1 MLRTFCGGESRAP
14 DPGVTV
20 QRQVEVIGAAWGLG
34 GAEPGCAEAPGVLA
48 PLLAARLDECG
59 IAAMPGPM
67 LRPLSGER
75 RKEVAVARLCGLLGS
90 AVADAMRRGRLPC
103 VLGGDHTCAGGTWSG
118 VARALHKRGG
128 GALHAHGDGALG
140 LVWIDAHMDSHTPA
154 TSHTGRLHG
163 MPLAWLLGED
173 DDPLYGLASGVVDPR
188 HVSLIGV
195 RSYESEEAERL
206 ERLGVRVF
214 MLPETRER
222 GLEAVLAEALD
233 IATRGTAAFGISIDL
248 DAVNPREAPGV
259 GTPVAG
265 GLSSAELAGALA
277 KVAGRADLAAIE
289 LVEYCPRLDS
299 GGCSARVA
307 IDLLAAALCGA
318 REDAQVLADPIDG
331 PHR

>member
-1 MLRTFCGGESRAP
+1 MLRAFCGSESRTSDLCVA
-14 DPGVTV
+14 V

-34 GAEPGCAEAPGVLA
+34 GADPGCAEAPGVLA
-48 PLLAARLDECG
+48 PLLAARLQECG
-59 IAAMPGPM
+59 RSSIPGPM
-67 LRPLSGER
+67 LRPVSGER
-75 RKEVAVARLCGLLGS
+75 RKDVVVARLCGLLGS

-118 VARALHKRGG
+118 VARVLRERAR
-128 GALHAHGDGALG
+128 GALHGGGGALG

-173 DDPLYGLASGVVDPR
+173 DDPLYGLASGVIDPK

-195 RSYESEEAERL
+195 RSYEPEEAERL
-206 ERLGVRVF
+206 GRLGVRVF
-214 MLPETRER
+214 MLPETCER
-222 GLEAVLAEALD
+222 GLETVLAEAVG
-233 IATRGTAAFGISIDL
+233 IATGGTAAFGISIDL
-248 DAVNPREAPGV
+248 DAVNPMEAPGV

-265 GLSSAELAGALA
+265 GLSSAELVGALA
-277 KVAGRADLAAIE
+277 NVAGRADLAAIE

-299 GGCSARVA
+299 EGCSARVA

-318 REDAQVLADPIDG
+318 RQDAQVLADPLER
-331 PHR
+331 PHL